1 MAKVLRCDDLVKGC
15 AFETRGSEDE
25 VLQQAG
31 RHAKEAHGMEV
42 TPDLVAAVR
51 GALKEESARP

>member
-1 MAKVLRCDDLVKGC
+1 VRCDDLVKGC
-15 AFETRGSEDE
+15 AFEARGSEEE

-31 RHAKEAHGMEV
+31 RHAKEAHGIEV

-51 GALKEESARP
+51 GALKEDRARP